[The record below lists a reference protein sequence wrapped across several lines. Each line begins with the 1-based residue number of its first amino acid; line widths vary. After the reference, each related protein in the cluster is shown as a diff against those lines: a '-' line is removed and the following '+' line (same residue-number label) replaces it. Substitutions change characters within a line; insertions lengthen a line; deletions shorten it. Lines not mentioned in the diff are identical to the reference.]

1 MKKSEYMKTVNIKGQ
16 EICIGKDDYGRCYF
30 AEWVD
35 EEGLHETGLGTYN
48 GDIMGDL
55 LYIFDPDYCELM
67 RKIYLD
73 DTLTDEK
80 LERKAYYE
88 KLIET
93 M

>member
-1 MKKSEYMKTVNIKGQ
+1 MEKSEYIKTITIKDQ
-16 EICIGKDDYGRCYF
+16 EIYIGKDDYGQCYF
-30 AEWVD
+30 VEWTDDV
-35 EEGLHETGLGTYN
+35 GSHEIGLGTYN
-48 GDIMGDL
+48 EDIMEDL
-55 LYIFDPDYCELM
+55 LYIFDPNYCELM

-73 DTLTDEK
+73 DTLTDEE

>member
-1 MKKSEYMKTVNIKGQ
+1 M
-16 EICIGKDDYGRCYF
+16 
-30 AEWVD
+30 
-35 EEGLHETGLGTYN
+35 GLGTYN
-48 GDIMGDL
+48 EDIMGDL

-73 DTLTDEK
+73 DTLTDEELK
-80 LERKAYYE
+80 RKAYYE